1 MRIRSAIAGIAMGA
15 MVAGTVTACGAES
28 ATNELE
34 ANGNSEYIAFAYDHT
49 QETHWE
55 DDGLIIGRFSDAV
68 TACRD
73 TRFIA
78 PNDRRTC
85 IAGAVEWANATG
97 QQTNGVYGTELPAR
111 YI

>member
-1 MRIRSAIAGIAMGA
+1 MRIRNAIAGIAMGA
-15 MVAGTVTACGAES
+15 MVAGTVTACGTES

-55 DDGLIIGRFSDAV
+55 ENGLIIGQFSDAV

-73 TRFIA
+73 TRFI
-78 PNDRRTC
+78 PREDTRSC
-85 IAGAVEWANATG
+85 IMGAVEWAEATG
-97 QQTNGVYGTELPAR
+97 QQVNGTYATELPAR